1 VAEVNFFRSVIQVLV
16 WLGREEPAD
25 VPGVHGSLLLL
36 GCLVVL
42 HVIMALFY
50 PCADMP
56 RWVSHDFFNG
66 GVSDERLEEGVF
78 GGFMEYSLD

>member
-1 VAEVNFFRSVIQVLV
+1 MLV

-50 PCADMP
+50 PCADVP
-56 RWVSHDFFNG
+56 HRVSHDFVDG
-66 GVSDERLEEGVF
+66 GVGDEWLEEGIF
-78 GGFMEYSLD
+78 GCFMEDSLY